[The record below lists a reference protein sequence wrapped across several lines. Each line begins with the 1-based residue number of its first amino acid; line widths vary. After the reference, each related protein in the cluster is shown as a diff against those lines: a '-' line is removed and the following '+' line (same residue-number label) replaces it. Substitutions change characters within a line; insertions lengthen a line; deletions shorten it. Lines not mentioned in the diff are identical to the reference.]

1 MSILRNLARRKLRTA
16 LTIIGITVGI
26 WALVVMLAMANKFS
40 TIVEGGST
48 YFRDK
53 IIVSDAATPAF
64 AYGFAPLP
72 TGVATEIEGIPG
84 VAAAVPRVLL
94 LLDPNDPGNAF
105 RPPAF
110 LVGFTMGADGGHE
123 TFGLE
128 IAEGRLLSPED
139 EGEGVVLLGSDLAR
153 ESGKRP
159 GDVLEIRGEEF
170 EIVGVREPTLMFFDT
185 SVVIPLAAA
194 QEILEEEAPILARTG
209 LDTGKLA
216 SMVVVYPEAGVDPEI
231 LGGRIKEAIPKVR
244 VVTGEEYDQQFGS
257 ALAIFNA
264 IILSV
269 ALISLVVGGLSVIN
283 TMTMSVAERT
293 REIGIKRSIGA
304 SQVRIM
310 RELVT
315 EAAVMG
321 FVGGVLGLGLG
332 VIVVEVGNEAGRAS
346 GTFLFHLTPAIGVF
360 AVAFSTMLGAIAGAA
375 PAWRASRL
383 DPVDALR
390 YE

>member
-16 LTIIGITVGI
+16 LTVIGITVGI
-26 WALVVMLAMANKFS
+26 WALVVMVAMANKLS

-53 IIVSDAATPAF
+53 VIVHDSTSPAF
-64 AYGFAPLP
+64 SYGLVPVPVTIAGDVQP
-72 TGVATEIEGIPG
+72 IPG

-94 LLDPNDPGNAF
+94 LLDPNNPGNAF
-105 RPPAF
+105 RPPNF
-110 LVGFTMGADGGHE
+110 LVGFTEGADGGNE
-123 TFGLE
+123 TFPLE
-128 IAEGRLLSPED
+128 AAQGRPLSPDDEGRQ
-139 EGEGVVLLGSDLAR
+139 VVFLGSDLGR
-153 ESGKRP
+153 ELGKGP
-159 GDVLEIRGEEF
+159 GDTLEIRGAEF
-170 EIVGVREPTLMFFDT
+170 EVVGVREPTLMFFDT
-185 SVVIPLAAA
+185 SAVIPLAAA
-194 QEILEEEAPILARTG
+194 QGILRQDAPILARVG
-209 LDTGKLA
+209 LDAGSLV
-216 SMVVVYPEAGVDPEI
+216 SMVVVYPEDGVDTEE
-231 LGGRIKEAIPKVR
+231 LAVRIETAIPQVR
-244 VVTGEEYDQQFGS
+244 AVTGAEYDQQFGS

-304 SQVRIM
+304 SQGRIM

-321 FVGGVLGLGLG
+321 FIGGVLGLGLG
-332 VIVVEVGNEAGRAS
+332 VVVVEAGNEAGRAS
-346 GTFLFHLTPAIGVF
+346 GTFLFRLTPEIGVF
-360 AVAFSTMLGAIAGAA
+360 AVAFSTVLGAIAGAA